1 MTKKKVM
8 FEGKEI
14 EIDIDDPSL
23 VEEIVKLQRSN
34 EDLRKF
40 IEEKLPKANIIPS
53 NILPATP
60 IEQKSLIE
68 KFFQWL
74 QEESK

>member
-53 NILPATP
+53 NILPATH